1 MFAEYDVSAMNYLD
15 WSEEQRR
22 TGVTVDGH
30 DLDLA
35 YYEDGADRGG
45 PPVVLLHGIPTWSYL
60 WRDAVPALADSRRV
74 LAPDLPGYGNS
85 ARGDGFDRS
94 VRAATAALAD
104 FLAEVTA
111 GGEVDLVGHD
121 IGGAVALRYA
131 AARPES
137 VRRLV
142 LSNAACFDSWPV
154 EVINDLGAPGV
165 TAGWTDE
172 ELNER
177 LEFLFVEGVYD
188 EADPSWVAGMKSP
201 WTVPGGRTDLARAA
215 VATNTNHTTEIAYGD
230 VTADLLC
237 LWGADD
243 GLQPVEN
250 AQRLIRETAGEGRLV
265 SLDSAAHWVTHDRPD
280 AYRDH
285 LLDFLA

>member
-1 MFAEYDVSAMNYLD
+1 MNYGE
-15 WSEEQRR
+15 WSEAQRL
-22 TGVTVDGH
+22 TSVTVDGH

-35 YYEDGADRGG
+35 YYEAGADRDG

-60 WRDAVPALADSRRV
+60 WRDAAPALAAHRHV
-74 LAPDLPGYGNS
+74 FAVDLPGYGNS

-104 FLAEVTA
+104 FLTRETPGRA
-111 GGEVDLVGHD
+111 VDLVGHD

-131 AARPES
+131 AARS
-137 VRRLV
+137 DAVGRLV

-154 EVINDLGAPGV
+154 EVINDMGAPGV
-165 TAGWTDE
+165 TAGWTDDR
-172 ELNER
+172 LDER
-177 LEFLFVEGVYD
+177 LDYLFVEGAYD
-188 EADPSWVAGMKSP
+188 EADPAWVAGMKSP
-201 WTVPGGRTDLARAA
+201 WTVEGGRTDLARAA
-215 VATNTNHTTEIAYGD
+215 VATNTNHTAEIAYGEIA
-230 VTADLLC
+230 ADLLC
-237 LWGADD
+237 LWGAED

-265 SLDSAAHWVTHDRPD
+265 GLDRASHWVTHDRPE
-280 AYRDH
+280 AYSDR

>member
-1 MFAEYDVSAMNYLD
+1 MNYPD
-15 WSEEQRR
+15 WSERQRH
-22 TGVTVDGH
+22 TSVTVDGH
-30 DLDLA
+30 DVEFA
-35 YYEDGADRGG
+35 YYEAGADRDG

-60 WRDAVPALADSRRV
+60 WRDAAPALGEHRHV
-74 LAPDLPGYGNS
+74 FAPNLPGYGNS
-85 ARGDGFDRS
+85 ERGEGFDRS

-104 FLAEVTA
+104 FLASATA
-111 GGEVDLVGHD
+111 HRTVDLVGHD

-131 AARPES
+131 AARPDA
-137 VRRLV
+137 VGRLV

-172 ELNER
+172 ELDDR
-177 LEFLFVEGVYD
+177 LEYLFVDGAYD

-201 WTVPGGRTDLARAA
+201 WTVRGGRTDLARAA

-230 VTADLLC
+230 ITADLLC
-237 LWGADD
+237 LWGAED

-250 AQRLIRETAGEGRLV
+250 AQRLVSETAGDGRV
-265 SLDSAAHWVTHDRPD
+265 VRLDEAAHWVTHDRPD
-280 AYRDH
+280 AYRDS

>member
-1 MFAEYDVSAMNYLD
+1 MNYLD
-15 WSEEQRR
+15 WSEKQRH
-22 TGVTVDGH
+22 TSVIVDGH

-35 YYEDGADRGG
+35 YYEAGADRDG

-60 WRDAVPALADSRRV
+60 WRDAAPALGEHRHV
-74 LAPDLPGYGNS
+74 FAPDLPGYGNS

-104 FLAEVTA
+104 FLASATA
-111 GGEVDLVGHD
+111 HRTVDLVGHD

-131 AARPES
+131 AARPDA
-137 VRRLV
+137 VGRLV

-172 ELNER
+172 ELDDR
-177 LEFLFVEGVYD
+177 LEYLFVDGAYD

-215 VATNTNHTTEIAYGD
+215 VATNTNHTTEIAYGE

-237 LWGADD
+237 LWGAED

-250 AQRLIRETAGEGRLV
+250 AQRLVSETAGDGRVLR
-265 SLDSAAHWVTHDRPD
+265 LDRAAHWVTHDRPD
-280 AYRDH
+280 DYGDH